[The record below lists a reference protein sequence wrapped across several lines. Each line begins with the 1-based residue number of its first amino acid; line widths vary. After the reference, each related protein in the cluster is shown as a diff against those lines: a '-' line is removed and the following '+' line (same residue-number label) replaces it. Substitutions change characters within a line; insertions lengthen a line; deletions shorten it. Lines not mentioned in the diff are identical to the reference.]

1 MQKYSMGKDM
11 GKSIKSQLSDGYV
24 SLLEEHTKNPLVN
37 LVGWAK
43 TTLFKKYMQPVFF
56 SNLWFSLLQPL
67 PSSLTSFL
75 EKKKLPTDPQIHWV
89 LQTLVETNQPQSGD
103 MAIWVVVPSK
113 NFGEERKAR
122 KPLEPPRKNLIQ
134 VLRGFRKF
142 WLGPRN
148 VSVFVV
154 VFFFGF
160 GKYTWMWFEEKT
172 CPKTVSAQFLW
183 QCFQLWVLR
192 IRKLTTKASLPLTC
206 FEFMSLFTAPSFYSK
221 EVSELLL
228 VAKSTPQTSYG

>member
-113 NFGEERKAR
+113 NFGEERKAG
-122 KPLEPPRKNLIQ
+122 KPLEPPRKKLIQ

-142 WLGPRN
+142 WLGHRN
-148 VSVFVV
+148 VGVFVL
-154 VFFFGF
+154 FFFSVLANTLGCDL
-160 GKYTWMWFEEKT
+160 KKIL
-172 CPKTVSAQFLW
+172 PKNWKSAQFHW
-183 QCFQLWVLR
+183 Q
-192 IRKLTTKASLPLTC
+192 LTTLSAEDPKTYYQS
-206 FEFMSLFTAPSFYSK
+206 
-221 EVSELLL
+221 
-228 VAKSTPQTSYG
+228 